1 MTNFLVGAGVLILLT
16 VLLGLLRI
24 LRGPGDAERIMAVN
38 LLGTGGVAAL
48 LLLGSAVDLA
58 AATDLALVLVLLAA
72 FAGVA
77 FVAGLGA
84 APARTPPADARDRS
98 SEEGPGAAAAEPVQ
112 RQPQADD

>member
-1 MTNFLVGAGVLILLT
+1 MSAFLIGAGMLILLT

-24 LRGPGDAERIMAVN
+24 LRGPGDAERITAVN

-84 APARTPPADARDRS
+84 GRGAELHDGAEDLQTPGQKATSAEPTP
-98 SEEGPGAAAAEPVQ
+98 GPGRAG
-112 RQPQADD
+112 D

>member
-1 MTNFLVGAGVLILLT
+1 MSAFLVGAGMLILLT

-48 LLLGSAVDLA
+48 LLLGSAMDLA

-77 FVAGLGA
+77 FVAGLGGGVGGELHDGA
-84 APARTPPADARDRS
+84 EDLQTPGQKATS
-98 SEEGPGAAAAEPVQ
+98 AEPTP
-112 RQPQADD
+112 RPGRAGD

>member
-1 MTNFLVGAGVLILLT
+1 MTAFLVGAGVLILLT
-16 VLLGLLRI
+16 VLLGLLHI

-48 LLLGSAVDLA
+48 LLLGSAADLA

-84 APARTPPADARDRS
+84 APGRTPPVDAGDRS
-98 SEEGPGAAAAEPVQ
+98 TDEGSGAAAAEPAK
-112 RQPQADD
+112 RQPRAGD